1 MKRYKTRKYLQYSEI
16 TLSVYFIVTLD
27 NDALNFGLTQGKMAP
42 IVETQTGNIHES
54 VVCWSAGNYTFR
66 I

>member
-1 MKRYKTRKYLQYSEI
+1 MNHYKTRKYLQYSEI
-16 TLSVYFIVTLD
+16 TLSVYFNVTLD
-27 NDALNFGLTQGKMAP
+27 NDALNFGLIQGKMAP

-54 VVCWSAGNYTFR
+54 VVCCSAGNYTFR